1 MIKLT
6 KLVYS
11 RSVICPQLPNLVL
24 PIACSTIKSL
34 TLMIKYAPILLLASL
49 CWISPSAATAQPKP
63 SKKKVKNII
72 LMIGDGMGLPQMYA
86 GMTAN
91 RGKLSLEK
99 CPVVGLHKTYS
110 YDDYITDSAAGATAF
125 SIGQK
130 TYNGAIGVDK
140 DTIRQETILETADR
154 RGLATGMVATS
165 SITHA
170 TPASFIAHQ
179 RSRTMDRQIA
189 ADFLSTDIEVFIG
202 GGAKFFREGPNGRNL
217 IQELEQKGYQV
228 RYNLTDAA
236 AVTSGKLAVLTAPEQ
251 NGKFSAGR
259 GDLLRQGTLKS
270 LELLKSNKKGF
281 FLMVEGSQ
289 IDWGGHDNDLQYV
302 IDEMLDF
309 DRTIAE
315 VLRFA
320 EQDGETLVVIT
331 ADHEC
336 GGLTLTGGNLLAG
349 KPEGH
354 FSTTHHTAVPVP
366 VYAYGPGAELFGG
379 IYENTDIYFKMMKL
393 LRLPLPA
400 KR

>member
-1 MIKLT
+1 
-6 KLVYS
+6 
-11 RSVICPQLPNLVL
+11 
-24 PIACSTIKSL
+24 
-34 TLMIKYAPILLLASL
+34 MIKYAPILLLASL
-49 CWISPSAATAQPKP
+49 CWISPGPVTAQPKP

-99 CPVVGLHKTYS
+99 CTVVGLHKTYS

-140 DTIRQETILETADR
+140 DTVRQETILETADR
-154 RGLATGMVATS
+154 SGLATGMVATS

-189 ADFLSTDIEVFIG
+189 ADFLSTDIEVFVG

-228 RYNLTDAA
+228 RYNLADAA
-236 AVTSGKLAVLTAPEQ
+236 SVTSGKLAVLTAPEQ

-281 FLMVEGSQ
+281 FLMIEGSQ

-336 GGLTLTGGNLLAG
+336 GGLTLTGGNLAAG

-393 LRLPLPA
+393 LRLPLQA